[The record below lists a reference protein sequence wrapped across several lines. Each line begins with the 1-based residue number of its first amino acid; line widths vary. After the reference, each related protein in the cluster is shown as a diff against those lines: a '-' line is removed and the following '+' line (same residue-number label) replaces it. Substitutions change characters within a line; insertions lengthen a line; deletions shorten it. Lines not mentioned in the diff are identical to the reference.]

1 MATSPDSDCSDKV
14 GNALSLVS
22 VAGSDIGERS
32 PLLQHGGLR
41 KKVSFAQLLPTHQKE
56 QPADTT
62 QATTTSEGSQL
73 PSLTHLSPDDKDAP
87 LLMRARLVSKG
98 VHEHILV
105 LSFPRIICDFW
116 SSCLFAKQLADA
128 YIHLEKSASYRPSL
142 AAMRLENKRQHVIN
156 AHEKVKAASMGARGG
171 KMDAAA
177 RLLQK
182 RTQLSNQNKKLPLH
196 PARLHFQQVAT
207 RETQLLL
214 MHSREKL
221 YEFWESMV
229 TATIRRQRGPNRI
242 KLVPPIRIPKGLGD
256 RSFAMTSSTSRGT
269 RPQTSRLRPLTAS
282 RNRPMTASRRGGGGV
297 FGDVGASREALMGP
311 QTKFH
316 FMKVSITLF
325 YAQTGIMQY
334 LKSQFIFSFDSLLKL
349 ALCHCVPVFTFCT
362 FQIEEDVCR
371 VFYQS
376 FPEEHLGQVKQ
387 EELLGLFALGTYVL
401 LLGKCCRGWGMEDSL
416 SKPVGGGG
424 SVETNRSQ
432 LHDESFTTP
441 AIPDPPKP
449 PRLVHASDPLQKY
462 KSVAESRRQQTIV
475 VPYGSPPRG
484 TRKATIGGKLDLG
497 SFLIGVDISQRDEDP
512 NMTQGLFGPL
522 SNGIYN
528 INR

>member
-1 MATSPDSDCSDKV
+1 MIIGDFKAKVNLESPVVGHEKPEDLMLMARRKLFSLPMSNSLVATSPDSDSSDKV
-14 GNALSLVS
+14 ANALSLVS
-22 VAGSDIGERS
+22 VAGSDIGEQS
-32 PLLQHGGLR
+32 PLLQHGSLR
-41 KKVSFAQLLPTHQKE
+41 KKVSFAQLLPTHQQE
-56 QPADTT
+56 QPANTT
-62 QATTTSEGSQL
+62 NATTTSEGPQL
-73 PSLTHLSPDDKDAP
+73 PSLTHLCPDYKDAP

-156 AHEKVKAASMGARGG
+156 AHEKVKTASLGARGG

-207 RETQLLL
+207 RESQLLL

-256 RSFAMTSSTSRGT
+256 RSFAMTSSTSRGA

-282 RNRPMTASRRGGGGV
+282 RNRPMTASRRGGGGGRV
-297 FGDVGASREALMGP
+297 FGDVGASREILMGP

-316 FMKVSITLF
+316 FMKVNSTLF
-325 YAQTGIMQY
+325 YVAFTQTGLM
-334 LKSQFIFSFDSLLKL
+334 
-349 ALCHCVPVFTFCT
+349 
-362 FQIEEDVCR
+362 
-371 VFYQS
+371 
-376 FPEEHLGQVKQ
+376 
-387 EELLGLFALGTYVL
+387 
-401 LLGKCCRGWGMEDSL
+401 
-416 SKPVGGGG
+416 
-424 SVETNRSQ
+424 
-432 LHDESFTTP
+432 
-441 AIPDPPKP
+441 
-449 PRLVHASDPLQKY
+449 
-462 KSVAESRRQQTIV
+462 
-475 VPYGSPPRG
+475 
-484 TRKATIGGKLDLG
+484 
-497 SFLIGVDISQRDEDP
+497 
-512 NMTQGLFGPL
+512 
-522 SNGIYN
+522 
-528 INR
+528 